1 MYRIVIILLFASLI
15 SSCSTISSDQAKL
28 VDVYGT
34 ITLTNDENNIPLNNA
49 LIIISDKWD
58 STDQD
63 GKYRIDD
70 LVEGEYIASILYSDS
85 DTILVPINVSGDLDS
100 LEIPLNIYPIKKGDD
115 GIYGTITYMD
125 IPVQNVEIKIF
136 DVLNS
141 TKILVNTG
149 KTDQNGFFRITELND
164 RLKEINFSHEYLDE
178 YTLEGYIKNMGYVA
192 SADCFDTN
200 LNGACIAN
208 LNDIKM
214 NQNEIVWDYFP
225 IGKDS
230 SLSFN
235 YQMGSNRANSYDAY
249 YGEIEWTVTDV
260 NIVGEK
266 NIYSIREVFYGTY
279 SITGPD
285 CNGNDSFETKTIE
298 LKNDTL
304 AFPIEI
310 NKDGEIDINYPF
322 RELGCSDLS
331 YYYDTYANGTD
342 LRRYYSPLIGEN
354 EFEFTNYGDALI
366 TNAILI
372 RDKGLKKLSISETP
386 HNSGSYFI
394 IEAKL

>member
-1 MYRIVIILLFASLI
+1 MYRIVIILLFASLL
-15 SSCSTISSDQAKL
+15 SSCSTLSSDQAKL

-34 ITLTNDENNIPLNNA
+34 ITLANDENNIPLNKA

-58 STDQD
+58 STDQN

-70 LVEGEYIASILYSDS
+70 LVEGEYIASILYNDS
-85 DTILVPINVSGDLDS
+85 DTIKVQINVSVEQDS
-100 LEIPLNIYPIKKGDD
+100 LEIPISIFPTKKGQD
-115 GIYGTITYMD
+115 GIFGTIVYMNL
-125 IPVQNVEIKIF
+125 PVPDVDIKIY
-136 DVLNS
+136 DVING
-141 TKILVNTG
+141 TKILVRTG
-149 KTDQNGFFRITELND
+149 KTDLNGYFNVTELND
-164 RLKEINFSHEYLDE
+164 RLKEIHFSHGYLEEYIVD
-178 YTLEGYIKNMGYVA
+178 GYIKYMGNVG

-200 LNGACIAN
+200 LNGACIAD
-208 LNDIKM
+208 LKVIEM
-214 NQNEIVWDYFP
+214 YQNEIVWDYFP

-230 SLSFN
+230 SFSFN

-249 YGEIEWTVTDV
+249 SGEIEWTVTDV
-260 NIVGEK
+260 NIVSEK
-266 NIYSIREVFYGTY
+266 HIYSIREVFNGTY

-285 CNGNDSFETKTIE
+285 CKGNDSFETKTIE

-304 AFPIEI
+304 AFSIEI
-310 NKDGEIDINYPF
+310 NNDGEIDINYPF
-322 RELGCSDLS
+322 RELGCADLS

-354 EFEFTNYGDALI
+354 EFEFTNYGEALN

-372 RDKGLKKLSISETP
+372 RDKGIKKLSISETP

-394 IEAKL
+394 IEAK

>member
-1 MYRIVIILLFASLI
+1 MFRIVVVLLFASLI
-15 SSCSTISSDQAKL
+15 SSCSTTNSDQTKL

-34 ITLTNDENNIPLNNA
+34 ITLANDENNTPLNKA

-58 STDQD
+58 STDKD

-70 LVEGEYIASILYSDS
+70 LVEGEYIASILYNDS
-85 DTILVPINVSGDLDS
+85 DTIKVQINVSGEQDS
-100 LEIPLNIYPIKKGDD
+100 LEIPISIFPTKKGQD
-115 GIYGTITYMD
+115 GIFGTIVYMNL
-125 IPVQNVEIKIF
+125 PVPDVDIKIY
-136 DVLNS
+136 DVING

-149 KTDQNGFFRITELND
+149 KTDRDGFFRITELND
-164 RLKEINFSHEYLDE
+164 RLKEMNFSHEYLDE
-178 YTLEGYIKNMGYVA
+178 YTLEGYIKNMGYIA
-192 SADCFDTN
+192 SADCFDIN

-208 LNDIKM
+208 LKRIEMKE
-214 NQNEIVWDYFP
+214 NEVVWDYFP

-230 SLSFN
+230 SFSFS

-260 NIVGEK
+260 NIVSEK
-266 NIYSIREVFYGTY
+266 HIYSIQEVFNGTY

-285 CNGNDSFETKTIE
+285 CKGNDSYETKTIE
-298 LKNDTL
+298 LKKDTL
-304 AFPIEI
+304 AFSIEI
-310 NKDGEIDINYPF
+310 NNDGEIDINYPF

-331 YYYDTYANGTD
+331 YYYDNYANGTD

-354 EFEFTNYGDALI
+354 EFEFTNYGEALI
-366 TNAILI
+366 TVANLI
-372 RDKGLKKLSISETP
+372 KDKGIKKLSISETP

-394 IEAKL
+394 IEAK

>member
-34 ITLTNDENNIPLNNA
+34 ITLANDENNIPLNNA

-141 TKILVNTG
+141 TKILVNTD

-200 LNGACIAN
+200 LNGACIAD
-208 LNDIKM
+208 LMTIEMKEND
-214 NQNEIVWDYFP
+214 IVWDYFP

-230 SLSFN
+230 SFIFK

-249 YGEIEWTVTDV
+249 YGEIEWTVTDI

-266 NIYSIREVFYGTY
+266 HIYSIREVFNGTY

-331 YYYDTYANGTD
+331 YYYDKYANGTD
-342 LRRYYSPLIGEN
+342 LRRYYSPIIGEN
-354 EFEFTNYGDALI
+354 EFEFTDYGDALI
-366 TNAILI
+366 TVANLI
-372 RDKGLKKLSISETP
+372 RDNGIKKLSISETP

-394 IEAKL
+394 IEAK